1 MTTSIREGHFWSYAR
16 FYILPALGVLAS
28 AALIVGGAAMWQVTL
43 LFLAVFFVGDLILG
57 NDDREYEYAH
67 PQIFYAMM
75 YSVVPII
82 LVAFLLFCWVVRQA
96 TAPGDFLGIA
106 AFIHGLT
113 GYDMVAAHAD
123 DNWLDYLGATAALA
137 VATVNGAIVIG
148 HELTHRT
155 EQPFSFFM
163 GRLGE
168 AFSMMTYFSIE
179 HPYGHHATVG
189 TPADPA
195 TAVRGE
201 NFYHFAWRSIIGQ
214 YRNCWGLEAERCRKI
229 GAAPYGWR
237 NRLVR
242 SYAME
247 AAIILFA
254 FWAAGI
260 LGVIL
265 FLINALAVHV
275 ILELAN
281 YTEHYGLVRDPS
293 EPVQPRHSWNTNNRA
308 TYWYTVGIGRHSHH
322 HADAS
327 VEFWNLKPYQDAPMY
342 ATGYITAFLMA
353 LVPPLWQRIMA
364 PKLLEWDAHWAN
376 EHEQELARQ
385 ANFQSGVPE
394 LVDAA
399 RQAVIPNKSH
409 SAAA

>member
-43 LFLAVFFVGDLILG
+43 LFLAVFFVGDLMLG

-82 LVAFLLFCWVVRQA
+82 LVAFLLFCWVARQA

-179 HPYGHHATVG
+179 HPYGQLA
-189 TPADPA
+189 
-195 TAVRGE
+195 
-201 NFYHFAWRSIIGQ
+201 S
-214 YRNCWGLEAERCRKI
+214 
-229 GAAPYGWR
+229 
-237 NRLVR
+237 
-242 SYAME
+242 
-247 AAIILFA
+247 
-254 FWAAGI
+254 AGI
-260 LGVIL
+260 PTTTPMP
-265 FLINALAVHV
+265 AW
-275 ILELAN
+275 
-281 YTEHYGLVRDPS
+281 S
-293 EPVQPRHSWNTNNRA
+293 S
-308 TYWYTVGIGRHSHH
+308 GI
-322 HADAS
+322 
-327 VEFWNLKPYQDAPMY
+327 
-342 ATGYITAFLMA
+342 
-353 LVPPLWQRIMA
+353 
-364 PKLLEWDAHWAN
+364 
-376 EHEQELARQ
+376 
-385 ANFQSGVPE
+385 
-394 LVDAA
+394 
-399 RQAVIPNKSH
+399 
-409 SAAA
+409 